1 MPSDYPVEIEVRSS
15 EGQAVLYHL
24 APEFYARRS
33 AAPLSPGDRL
43 VQRLD
48 EDFAVFQ
55 GPASSSAMAKGNVSP
70 VYRAQPS
77 GMFAIPTGRLWV
89 RFAEGI
95 DATQKREMVEKAGFR
110 FEESP
115 PWAAHAAWV
124 RAKVWQ
130 GSGRLGCDAAPGSA
144 PRRRACRASDAIAFS
159 AKRPSVSRGA
169 AE

>member
-33 AAPLSPGDRL
+33 AAPLSRGDRL
-43 VQRLD
+43 VQKLD

-55 GPASSSAMAKGNVSP
+55 GPASSSSMAKGNVSP

-95 DATQKREMVEKAGFR
+95 DATQKREMVEKAGFHL
-110 FEESP
+110 EESP
-115 PWAAHAAWV
+115 PWATHAAWV
-124 RAKVWQ
+124 RAR
-130 GSGRLGCDAAPGSA
+130 SGKAADALAATQLLAALPDVEHVEPQMLLPSA
-144 PRRRACRASDAIAFS
+144 RKDP
-159 AKRPSVSRGA
+159 P
-169 AE
+169 